1 MFLISANAHEKPLTD
16 REDVKAFVN
25 MMVKKHHFDAVQ
37 LKSWLNKAKIQ
48 PTILTT
54 ISKPAEKMPWHRYEP
69 IFLTQKRIDEGVVF
83 WKQNKAAL
91 AKAEKEYGV
100 PAEIITAI
108 IGVETFYGKHAG
120 QHSVLDSLVTLGFDY
135 PPRSK
140 FFLSELEEFLL
151 LAREEKWDPT
161 TIKGSYAGAMGKPQ
175 FISSSYRRYAIDFNH
190 NGQRDLM
197 NNVDDAIGSVANY
210 FKLNGWKKGDPIVLP
225 AKVKGEKF
233 KAVLAS
239 GMNPK
244 PDLTI
249 QKMTQLG
256 VSGPKVTPPNQSF
269 ALIALEGKTGPE
281 YWLGAQN
288 FYVIT
293 RYNHSNLYAM
303 AVYNLSEKV
312 KSAYHHSVN
321 A

>member
-1 MFLISANAHEKPLTD
+1 M
-16 REDVKAFVN
+16 
-25 MMVKKHHFDAVQ
+25 
-37 LKSWLNKAKIQ
+37 
-48 PTILTT
+48 
-54 ISKPAEKMPWHRYEP
+54 
-69 IFLTQKRIDEGVVF
+69 
-83 WKQNKAAL
+83 
-91 AKAEKEYGV
+91 
-100 PAEIITAI
+100 
-108 IGVETFYGKHAG
+108 
-120 QHSVLDSLVTLGFDY
+120 LDSLVTLGFDY

-190 NGQRDLM
+190 NGQRDLL

-210 FKLNGWKKGDPIVLP
+210 FKLNGWKKGDSIVY
-225 AKVKGEKF
+225 AANVRGEKF

-249 QKMTQLG
+249 EKMKQLG
-256 VSGPKVTPPNQSF
+256 IGAPKITQPNQSF

-293 RYNHSNLYAM
+293 RYNHSNMYAM

-312 KSAYHHSVN
+312 KNAYHHSNN